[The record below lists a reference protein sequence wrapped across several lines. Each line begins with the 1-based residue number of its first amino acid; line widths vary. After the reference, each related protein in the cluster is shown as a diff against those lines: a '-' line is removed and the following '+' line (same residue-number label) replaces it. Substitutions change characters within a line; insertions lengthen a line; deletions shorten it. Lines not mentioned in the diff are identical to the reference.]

1 MTFSSLPAPDPS
13 RRSQLRRRML
23 QQLRR
28 PTVALAVIVVV
39 LLVAMSLFP
48 TLFSGQDPNAQSI
61 LLRLKGVMFT
71 DNKGVLHVLGTD
83 QLGRDIWARIV
94 HGARTTMIVS
104 LGAVLVSAFIGI
116 LLGLIAGYA
125 GGGTDALI
133 LRLIDMQLAFPVI
146 LLVIGVV
153 SMTGQ
158 SLIVLILLMGL
169 ASWPTFARVIRSEVL
184 VLRDREF
191 IEAARSIGAGR
202 ARILLRHILPNVLSA
217 VMVVAT
223 FELSTMILIEAT
235 LSFLGVGVQPPTA
248 TWGGM
253 ISEGQRYLSQAWT
266 VSLFPGLVISVTIL
280 AINTLGD
287 ELRDLLDPRL
297 SRSEQ

>member
-1 MTFSSLPAPDPS
+1 MTTSSLPAAAPS
-13 RRSQLRRRML
+13 RRS
-23 QQLRR
+23 QLRR
-28 PTVALAVIVVV
+28 PTVALAAIVVG

-48 TLFSGQDPNAQSI
+48 TLFTAQDPNAHSI
-61 LLRLKGVMFT
+61 LLRLKGFMFT
-71 DNKGVLHVLGTD
+71 DTKGVLHVLGTD

-94 HGARTTMIVS
+94 YGARTTMIVS

-116 LLGLIAGYA
+116 LLGLVAGYA
-125 GGGTDALI
+125 GGVADALI
-133 LRLIDMQLAFPVI
+133 LRLVDMQLAFPVI

-158 SLIVLILLMGL
+158 SLVVLILLMGL

-235 LSFLGVGVQPPTA
+235 LSFLGVGVQPPTT

>member
-1 MTFSSLPAPDPS
+1 
-13 RRSQLRRRML
+13 ML
-23 QQLRR
+23 KQLRR
-28 PTVALAVIVVV
+28 PGVAIAMAVVV

-48 TLFSGQDPNAQSI
+48 GLFTAHDPNTQSI
-61 LLRLKGVMFT
+61 LLRLKGPMFE
-71 DNKGVLHVLGTD
+71 DRSGALHILGTD

-94 HGARTTMIVS
+94 YGARTTLIVS
-104 LGAVLVSAFIGI
+104 IGAVLVSASLGI
-116 LLGLIAGYA
+116 CLGLIGGYV
-125 GGGTDALI
+125 GGITDAVI
-133 LRLIDMQLAFPVI
+133 LRLVDMQLAFPVI

-153 SMTGQ
+153 SITGQ
-158 SLIVLILLMGL
+158 SLVALIVLMGL
-169 ASWPTFARVIRSEVL
+169 ASWPTFARIIRSEVL
-184 VLRDREF
+184 TLRDREF
-191 IEAARSIGAGR
+191 IEAARSIGATQS
-202 ARILLRHILPNVLSA
+202 RILLRHVAPNVLSA

-235 LSFLGVGVQPPTA
+235 LSFLGVGVQPPTP

-266 VSLFPGLVISVTIL
+266 VSLFPGLAISITIL

-297 SRSEQ
+297 ARTEQ